1 MMPRVS
7 VNRIL
12 FGALLV
18 LAVGG
23 WTFGGDTS
31 KPNYEI
37 LPGML
42 YSIPYDAFAGN
53 PNFPDGKT
61 LQPPVRGTIARGQL
75 PLNFEATPEDALR
88 AGDELQGPIA
98 ADDTEALRR
107 GSRAYVSFCLPCHGP
122 TGKGDGLVPKRGFP
136 PPPTFFRD
144 ETRNMKDGQ
153 LFHIITYGQG
163 NMPPYAVQVTQD
175 DRWKIIAYIRSLQ
188 ANDAAAADR
197 EGNE

>member
-88 AGDELQGPIA
+88 AGDELQGPKQPMTQRRCGEVRGPTCHSVCPA
-98 ADDTEALRR
+98 MVRR
-107 GSRAYVSFCLPCHGP
+107 GKATASFRNADFLH
-122 TGKGDGLVPKRGFP
+122 RRHFS
-136 PPPTFFRD
+136 
-144 ETRNMKDGQ
+144 ETR
-153 LFHIITYGQG
+153 
-163 NMPPYAVQVTQD
+163 
-175 DRWKIIAYIRSLQ
+175 
-188 ANDAAAADR
+188 R
-197 EGNE
+197 EI